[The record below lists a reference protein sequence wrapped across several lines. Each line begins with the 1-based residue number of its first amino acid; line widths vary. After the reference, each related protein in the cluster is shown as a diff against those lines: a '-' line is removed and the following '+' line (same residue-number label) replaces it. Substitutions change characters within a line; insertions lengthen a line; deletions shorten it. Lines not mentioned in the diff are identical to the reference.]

1 MQTESVYASFL
12 EQEKLLEIKN
22 GVALLNMKNS
32 DVHVLLEQKLF
43 LQFYSPLWKN
53 VCKIPDI

>member
-1 MQTESVYASFL
+1 VQTESVYASFL

-43 LQFYSPLWKN
+43 LQFYSPLEK
-53 VCKIPDI
+53 CM

>member
-1 MQTESVYASFL
+1 MRIESVYASFL

-32 DVHVLLEQKLF
+32 DVHVLPTISTILF
-43 LQFYSPLWKN
+43 PTMEK
-53 VCKIPDI
+53 CM

>member
-1 MQTESVYASFL
+1 VQTESVYASFL

-53 VCKIPDI
+53 ACKILHI